1 MSQEPSPDGG
11 EEVGQRLTSESS
23 RVPDVGLTQPTNEET
38 TPTPDIE
45 HDSQTASHQ
54 HTASSHS
61 QEVNQSER
69 NQSEPN
75 QSEPNQPE
83 ENQPEEN
90 QAVPQEQ
97 EGGQEDGST
106 PIRSEEEVTSCGRQ
120 ETEEEIQIGR

>member
-1 MSQEPSPDGG
+1 MSQEPAADGG

-38 TPTPDIE
+38 APAPDIE
-45 HDSQTASHQ
+45 HDSQTVPHP

-61 QEVNQSER
+61 QEVNQSE
-69 NQSEPN
+69 PN
-75 QSEPNQPE
+75 QSEP
-83 ENQPEEN
+83 NQPEEN

-106 PIRSEEEVTSCGRQ
+106 PIRSEEEATSCGRQ
-120 ETEEEIQIGR
+120 DTEGEIQIGR